1 MGNVLYDILIGVAIG
16 LLVPLFVFVFRY
28 LRRKFR
34 GYSRCVFLHSAEEI
48 NEKISNLDFLRFER
62 GKQLDG
68 TLLHELY
75 EKDMRSITIR
85 DANNRR
91 TIKIP
96 YLEVINFIQHPDTKI
111 HIEPLAITEE
121 FDLSEQLNKAT
132 EPALNDV
139 LTRKPHTTD
148 DSHPRMASLEK
159 VGENEYCCSFERTT
173 YFKQIRTN
181 LTMDYPIEVEN
192 EGETTNRHMEIRRM
206 AQADNDASMKT
217 ADPGTHPYTL
227 PSLSESGLANV
238 VGVSA
243 IWCMGQAGKRKYYLL
258 PRKQNVGVYENRLGM
273 PSGDIECPQNN
284 VFPND
289 SLIDFLE
296 WEIAR
301 EFAEETGIA
310 DIDKDFELYSKPI
323 DEKKIYHRTK
333 MKIIPLAFL
342 REMLR
347 GGKPQMFFLIRTE
360 DIDEKTLQ
368 NSFKKSLG
376 NLEFSNSYFTSAKLS
391 TEVACNYL
399 YAQAYLQH
407 CDLDN
412 DCVDVSRVRIN
423 E

>member
-1 MGNVLYDILIGVAIG
+1 MENVLCQILIGVVVS
-16 LLVPLFVFVFRY
+16 LVVYFFTFGFKSLK
-28 LRRKFR
+28 RRFSK
-34 GYSRCVFLHSAEEI
+34 YSKCSFLHSGEEI
-48 NEKISNLDFLRFER
+48 NEKIAKIDFLKFES
-62 GKQLDG
+62 GVQLNG
-68 TLLHELY
+68 TLLRDVY
-75 EKDMRSITIR
+75 SADMRTMTIR
-85 DANNRR
+85 DARGVR
-91 TIKIP
+91 TIQIP

-111 HIEPLAITEE
+111 HINPLEITKE
-121 FDLSEQLNKAT
+121 FDLTEQLNAAT
-132 EPALNDV
+132 EPVLQDV
-139 LTRKPHTTD
+139 LKRKPHTTD

-159 VGENEYCCSFERTT
+159 VGENEYCCSFEKTT

-181 LTMDYPIEVEN
+181 LSVDYPIDIEN
-192 EGETTNRHMEIRRM
+192 ECETTFRYKELKRWENARRDM
-206 AQADNDASMKT
+206 SLNESS
-217 ADPGTHPYTL
+217 GTHPHRL

-243 IWCMGQAGKRKYYLL
+243 IWCMGQAGNRKYYLL
-258 PRKQNVGVYENRLGM
+258 PRKENVGVYENRLGM
-273 PSGDIECPQNN
+273 PSGDIECPQKD

-289 SLIDFLE
+289 SLVDFLE

-310 DIDKDFELYSKPI
+310 DIDKAPELYSKPL
-323 DEKKIYHRTK
+323 DVKKIYHRTK
-333 MKIIPLAFL
+333 MQIIPLAFL

-376 NLEFSNSYFTSAKLS
+376 NLEFSNSYFTSAQLS

-399 YAQAYLQH
+399 YAQAYLRK
-407 CDLDN
+407 CDLDV
-412 DCVDVSRVRIN
+412 DCLDVSRVKVN